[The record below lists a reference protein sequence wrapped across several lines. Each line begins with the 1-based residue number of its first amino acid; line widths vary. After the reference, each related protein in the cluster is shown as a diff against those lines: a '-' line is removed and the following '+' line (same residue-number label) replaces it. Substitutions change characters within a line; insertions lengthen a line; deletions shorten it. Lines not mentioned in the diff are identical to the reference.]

1 MNNCTVLLL
10 PQALVVLM
18 VTEVLQNLVTVVH
31 SMCYF
36 HIAIASSSSTLTAY
50 TIVTHNEY
58 IPTTATHTLDVTA
71 SVYLKLKAVITQKK
85 PNRINGIEYKNIM
98 FTKCLISF
106 IRLD

>member
-1 MNNCTVLLL
+1 LFKGL
-10 PQALVVLM
+10 ALGF
-18 VTEVLQNLVTVVH
+18 
-31 SMCYF
+31 YF
-36 HIAIASSSSTLTAY
+36 HIAIASSSSALTAY
-50 TIVTHNEY
+50 TIVAHNEY

-85 PNRINGIEYKNIM
+85 PNKMNGIEYKNIM